1 MILTV
6 DIGNTNIAIGLFKG
20 DKLRFKENFPTSK
33 AQGFGRFLRKE
44 LEAKI
49 EIYKTTSIIAHKD
62 SPPLVGGVR
71 GGVNWRLA
79 TPTYP
84 PPSRGR
90 NYAQLFKTLCI
101 EAAVICSVV
110 PKATMVIKEAISDL
124 GHIPIYILGQNLTV
138 PIKNLYG
145 QPKQV
150 GQDRL
155 VCAWAAMKLYGA
167 PVIVVDSGTAIT
179 FDAVSKNREYLG
191 GVILPGL
198 NLSLRALHQGTA
210 LLPQARLGKPGTL
223 IGKDTKG
230 SMLSGLVYGFGGLID
245 VLVEKLSREIGK
257 KAKIVLTGGDAR
269 LIRQYCSKSYYFE
282 PDLVL
287 KGLKDLA
294 HGKKN
299 AKKT

>member
-6 DIGNTNIAIGLFKG
+6 DIGNTNIAIGLFKD
-20 DKLRFKENFPTSK
+20 DKLLFKESFPTAK
-33 AQGFGRFLRKE
+33 AQGFGLFLRRK
-44 LEAKI
+44 LGHKAK
-49 EIYKTTSIIAHKD
+49 
-62 SPPLVGGVR
+62 
-71 GGVNWRLA
+71 
-79 TPTYP
+79 
-84 PPSRGR
+84 
-90 NYAQLFKTLCI
+90 
-101 EAAVICSVV
+101 AAVVCSVV
-110 PKATMVIKEAISDL
+110 PKATTLIKKAIAGL
-124 GHIPIYILGQNLTV
+124 GDIPIYVVGRDLAV

-145 QPKQV
+145 RPEQV

-167 PVIVVDSGTAIT
+167 PVIVVDLGTAIT

-210 LLPQARLGKPGTL
+210 LLPQVRLGDPPGAL

-230 SMLSGLVYGFGGLID
+230 SMLSGLVYGFGALID
-245 VLVEKLSREIGK
+245 GLVKKLSREIGK
-257 KAKIVLTGGDAR
+257 KAKIVLTGGDAG

-282 PDLVL
+282 PDLIL

-294 HGKKN
+294 PGKKIRKIRKN
-299 AKKT
+299 PCKAQLKW